1 VCVTCKEDDGT
12 IRVGDY
18 VHRTQIC
25 MGVRVGAA
33 EIHVVRYLS
42 KYTAVVGITN
52 QSGTFLT
59 EESMSRIEFNQRY
72 EKCK

>member
-1 VCVTCKEDDGT
+1 MCVTCKDDDGQ

-18 VHRTQIC
+18 VHRKDFC
-25 MGVRVGAA
+25 MGVRVGGA
-33 EIHVVRYLS
+33 EVHIVRYLS
-42 KYTAVVGITN
+42 KTSAVIEITN

-59 EESMSRIEFNQRY
+59 EELMSRPDFEKRY